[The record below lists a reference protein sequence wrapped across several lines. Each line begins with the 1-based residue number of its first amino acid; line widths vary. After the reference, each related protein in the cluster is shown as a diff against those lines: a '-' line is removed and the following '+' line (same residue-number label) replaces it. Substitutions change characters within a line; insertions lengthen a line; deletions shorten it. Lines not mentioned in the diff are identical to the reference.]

1 MKKLQ
6 ILLIAYLFLAFRLIS
21 FQATAQCGT
30 FEDSPQG
37 EDGLIAHQLYRD
49 EVKSKNLEGAYENW
63 QKAYSI
69 APAANGKNYLHY
81 SDGRKIL
88 KVLFEK
94 ATDEAKKKE
103 LANQIVKLYD
113 EQIQCYGKNGQE
125 AYLLGRKGYN
135 MFYYYRNYIGAD
147 TKEADAAVFETLKA
161 TVAKAANGIEDIIL
175 VTYASVV
182 VNQFAAE
189 KIDKAGARAIYD
201 ELNAIADHNIANNA
215 KTGERFKAAKE
226 SMNSTFATIENHIF
240 DCAYF
245 VEKTRPTYEANPD
258 DAKNLEECIR
268 ILKRRGCES
277 TEPLLAELE
286 GKYAKYASEENARRK
301 AEWQANNPVA
311 MAGKLKKE
319 GDYAGAIAKYEE
331 AISQTTDPAEQA
343 KYYFG
348 IAQIEY
354 KPNGNYSK
362 AASLARKAAEM
373 KPGWGNPYLLIG
385 DIYAKRSKGCKDDWQ
400 TRLAIL
406 AAIAKYQ
413 KAKSVDASIAEA
425 ATKRIRTYSGSKPEK
440 SEGFM
445 RKVTEGQVVKC
456 SCVGESVKVSFK

>member
-1 MKKLQ
+1 LV
-6 ILLIAYLFLAFRLIS
+6 S
-21 FQATAQCGT
+21 FQAAAQCGT
-30 FEDSPQG
+30 FEESPQG
-37 EDGLIAHQLYRD
+37 DDGLIAHQLYRD

-88 KVLFEK
+88 KVLFDKE
-94 ATDEAKKKE
+94 TDETKKKD

-113 EQIQCYGKNGQE
+113 EQIQCYGEKGQE

-135 MFYYYRNYIGAD
+135 MFYYYRNYVDAD
-147 TKEADAAVFETLKA
+147 SKVADATILETLK
-161 TVAKAANGIEDIIL
+161 TCVTKAGNGIEDIIL
-175 VTYASVV
+175 VPYASVV

-189 KIDKAGARAIYD
+189 KIDKVGARAAYD
-201 ELNAIADHNIANNA
+201 ELNKIADHNIANNA
-215 KTGERFKAAKE
+215 KNGERFKAAKE
-226 SMNSTFATIENHIF
+226 SMNATFASIENHIF

-245 VEKTRPTYEANPD
+245 VDKTRPTYEANPED
-258 DAKNLEECIR
+258 PANLEACIR
-268 ILKRRGCES
+268 LLKRRGCEA

-286 GKYAKYASEENARRK
+286 GKYAKYAAAENARRT

-319 GDYAGAIAKYEE
+319 GNYAGAIAKYEE

-413 KAKSVDASIAEA
+413 KAKSIDSAIAEA
-425 ATKRIRTYSGSKPEK
+425 ASKRIRTYSAAKPEK

-456 SCVGESVKVSFK
+456 SCVGESVRVSFK